1 VNAEL
6 DGYGTASPAPPE
18 KIVTIGVHGAVSFL
32 LRAYLETH
40 TVDVHA
46 PQEPYGKLGKVTRLN
61 TGEPRCVL
69 VGKHR
74 GRLSESRG
82 AALRHEALVLYCS
95 LVDLP
100 GALRPLTL
108 PVPMPPGPW
117 SKPLMIND
125 RRVLFTP
132 DLQARSVSLHTMG
145 SPARLLGE
153 AVEADGAEP
162 RLWITASWIQV
173 FGFADLGA
181 DVASAA
187 SHIWRAARARRR
199 T

>member
-1 VNAEL
+1 ML
-6 DGYGTASPAPPE
+6 DGYGAASPAPPE
-18 KIVTIGVHGAVSFL
+18 KIVTIGVHDVVSFL

-46 PQEPYGKLGKVTRLN
+46 PQEPYGKLGKVTCLN
-61 TGEPRCVL
+61 AGEPRCVL

-74 GRLSESRG
+74 GRLSESRTV
-82 AALRHEALVLYCS
+82 ALRHEALAFYCS

-108 PVPMPPGPW
+108 PEPILPGPE
-117 SKPLMIND
+117 SKPLTIND
-125 RRVLFTP
+125 QRVLFTP
-132 DLQARSVSLHTMG
+132 DLQAHSVSLHTMG

-173 FGFADLGA
+173 FGFADVGA

-187 SHIWRAARARRR
+187 SHIWQATHARRR